1 MTEAASEIA
10 ANPLTQRKPGS
21 VGRAAGADI
30 AIMDGEGRRLAA
42 GEVGEIALQGPTI
55 TRGYDSD
62 PVANEA
68 AFRDGWFRTGD
79 VGYLDP
85 DGYLFV
91 VGRIKDMINRG
102 GQKIAPAEVEA
113 VLLNHPDVVEAA
125 AFSIPHKRLGE
136 DVAAAVVLRP
146 EATVSAHTLRCLA
159 RERLA
164 RFKVPGLIRIVRKI
178 PKAPA
183 EKSSATGSPLRCRS
197 CSQ

>member
-1 MTEAASEIA
+1 
-10 ANPLTQRKPGS
+10 
-21 VGRAAGADI
+21 
-30 AIMDGEGRRLAA
+30 MDGEGRRLAA
-42 GEVGEIALQGPTI
+42 GELGEIALQGPTI
-55 TRGYDSD
+55 TRGYDND

-146 EATVSAHTLRCLA
+146 EATVSAHTLRMPRPRTLGQVQGPRPDPDCAEDPERPRRKNQA
-159 RERLA
+159 RRA
-164 RFKVPGLIRIVRKI
+164 R
-178 PKAPA
+178 
-183 EKSSATGSPLRCRS
+183 RCAVDQ